1 MILTRSNNYLFLKLI
16 FIQLNANR
24 VCDMF
29 YTKQKKIYIFKE
41 EKT

>member
-1 MILTRSNNYLFLKLI
+1 MIFTRSNNYLFLKLI

-29 YTKQKKIYIFKE
+29 YTKQKKYYFKE